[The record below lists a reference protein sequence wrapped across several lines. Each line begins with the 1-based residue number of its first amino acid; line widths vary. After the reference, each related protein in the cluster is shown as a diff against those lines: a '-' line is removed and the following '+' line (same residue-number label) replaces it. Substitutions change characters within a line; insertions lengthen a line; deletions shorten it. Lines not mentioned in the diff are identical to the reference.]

1 MTRLALGGMVEVPVN
16 TAYKG
21 RFLTHILND
30 SQAAVAVVEDGYLDR
45 LAAIAGDL
53 TSLRTIVLRGD
64 AARAGGLADRFRVMP
79 FAELRSAGSAA
90 RAPAHSGDLVAYMY
104 TSGTTG
110 LFKGVL
116 ISHAHAYTCAS
127 REDQDRPCAGDR
139 ILVTLPLFQWSGR
152 RPRRP
157 RPCGAS
163 ARCSSP
169 GPG

>member
-1 MTRLALGGMVEVPVN
+1 MARRVTRLALGGMVEVPVN

-45 LAAIAGDL
+45 LAAIAG
-53 TSLRTIVLRGD
+53 
-64 AARAGGLADRFRVMP
+64 GLADRFRVMP

-90 RAPAHSGDLVAYMY
+90 PAPAHSGDLVAYMY